1 MIAAIYARKPTEQV
15 LLLALTTLTLAGCA
29 DDYSGSAACTESVGR
44 PSTGDRRITDIEPVK
59 AKGANGT
66 ISGHGWESDMVQHPN
81 AVLGRE
87 AMSRNFTFTCFVT
100 RDGAGWKVDRV
111 DIEGTSDSGWT
122 IDPKAD
128 DDQPAE

>member
-59 AKGANGT
+59 AKGAKRH
-66 ISGHGWESDMVQHPN
+66 ISGHGGESDMVATSQCGPRQRSDVAQLH
-81 AVLGRE
+81 LH
-87 AMSRNFTFTCFVT
+87 ML
-100 RDGAGWKVDRV
+100 RDA
-111 DIEGTSDSGWT
+111 
-122 IDPKAD
+122 
-128 DDQPAE
+128 